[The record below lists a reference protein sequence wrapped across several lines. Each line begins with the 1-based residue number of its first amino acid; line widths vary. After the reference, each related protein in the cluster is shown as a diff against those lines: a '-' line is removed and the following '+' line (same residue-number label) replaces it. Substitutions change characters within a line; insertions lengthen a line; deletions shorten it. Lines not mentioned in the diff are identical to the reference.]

1 MRERRELTL
10 GIHIIVVDDLGTFGG
25 EFGDCLLSLI
35 RGGGLLELDDYYSKV
50 VSLQLVEIDYDII
63 GSCLSGESGLGKAW
77 QIKFEMTQAEIEL

>member
-50 VSLQLVEIDYDII
+50 VSLQLVEIV
-63 GSCLSGESGLGKAW
+63 LTLLGA
-77 QIKFEMTQAEIEL
+77 A